1 MTLARA
7 GENDDALD
15 AFRRVVRL
23 QPAEPRGHF
32 NLAVQLERMGQRDEA
47 LPVYRHFLSIA
58 PEDAFAGERSRAE
71 QALRNQ

>member
-1 MTLARA
+1 
-7 GENDDALD
+7 
-15 AFRRVVRL
+15 
-23 QPAEPRGHF
+23 
-32 NLAVQLERMGQRDEA
+32 MGQRDEA